1 MYWSSLAAIASRL
14 NRRRYARFASLLF
27 LALSVFITRD
37 ARADTFTLHKTEEGY
52 PLGMYLGIL
61 QDPTEKLTIHDVAKP
76 ERKEEF
82 REAGEPAPGFGFSS
96 AAFWVR
102 FTVRNPEPTPKEWLL
117 ELAYPHLD
125 SVELYVP
132 TEDGK
137 FKVRRTGDHLPFAK
151 RDVEHRNF
159 VFRLSEPPSEQGRVY
174 YMRVH
179 TTGSVNL
186 PLLAWTPEAFQSHQN
201 REQPILWMFYGLILV
216 LGLYNLFIYA
226 SVREPDYLHYV
237 LYIFSYALFQFTLNG
252 LTFQYLLPNQ
262 SWLVNQILPPI
273 MAVAFLWSMHFQRH
287 YLRMAETMPRTDRA
301 LNVSAWALG
310 VFSAVALFAPYKWG
324 IRIVVVLNIVLTVWL
339 MGNAVYL
346 AVKGQRAAK
355 LYLAGWSMLRIG
367 IFLYSMKTMGALP
380 DNLLTNW
387 SIQIGSAVEAL
398 FFSLALAD
406 RINMMRANLAT
417 LNAQL
422 TQNVSDLRV
431 ALAKAEAA
439 TVAKSNFLAT
449 VSHELRT
456 PLNAII
462 NIPQA
467 LLLDLPVVERAVCGA
482 CNSVFELDEGDEVT
496 GETPCPECQ
505 QRGSL
510 RLEKKRL
517 LRGSLDE
524 FATNLGHIERSG
536 KHLLQVVDGVL
547 DFSRIEAQRLEL
559 KPELVNVRALVAEA
573 LEPLKATAAASGVTL
588 DIQPVRE
595 DLVIECDPLRVRQVL
610 LNLTGNAIKFSDGRG
625 CVTVTVREEEHGCV
639 FQVRDQG
646 IGIAPED
653 IHRLFRSFE
662 QVHQGNTR
670 RFGGTGLG
678 LSISRSLVEMHGGE
692 IWVESQLGRG
702 SCFSFRI
709 PYKRPGARPDA
720 VPEKSQDP
728 SATEHDGLAAAAEV
742 SEVQV
747 ANDAPIGAPMY
758 DLAEVARQS
767 KGSEAMR
774 KVDEDSGRSRPSAA
788 FAPVRAA
795 TKERILYVEDDDDN
809 FRVAQLRLRDRYELV
824 RATGAA
830 QACRML
836 AQDTNWSTIL
846 MDIELC
852 GSELDGVELTKLLR
866 GRLRGQPVPSFARN
880 LGPVDVPVI
889 FVTAHGAKYSEATL
903 LLAGAEKVISKPVD
917 FGALNIALTQ
927 LHLGRAR
934 QKARG

>member
-1 MYWSSLAAIASRL
+1 MYWSSRAAISSPNNA
-14 NRRRYARFASLLF
+14 RRNACFASLLI
-27 LALSVFITRD
+27 LALSLFVTRE
-37 ARADTFTLHKTEEGY
+37 ARADIFTLHKSEDGY
-52 PLGMYLGIL
+52 PLGMYLGVL
-61 QDPTEKLTIHDVAKP
+61 QDPTEKLTIDDVVKP
-76 ERKEEF
+76 ERREEF
-82 REAGEPAPGFGFSS
+82 READDPAPGFGFSS
-96 AAFWVR
+96 AAFWLR
-102 FTVRNPEPTPKEWLL
+102 FTIRNPEEAPKEWLL

-137 FKVRRTGDHLPFAK
+137 FEVRRTGDHLPFAQ

-159 VFRLSEPPSEQGRVY
+159 VFRLSEPPSDAGRVY

-186 PLLAWTPEAFQSHQN
+186 PLLAWTPEEFQNHQN

-237 LYIFSYALFQFTLNG
+237 LYIFSYTLFQFTLNG
-252 LTFQYLLPNQ
+252 FTFQYLLPNQ
-262 SWLVNQILPPI
+262 IWLVNQILPPL
-273 MAVAFLWSMHFQRH
+273 MGVAFLWSMHFQRH
-287 YLRMAETMPRTDRA
+287 YLRMAETMPRMDRA
-301 LNVSAWALG
+301 LNVSAWVLG
-310 VFSAVALFAPYKWG
+310 VLSIIALFGPYKWG
-324 IRIVVVLNIVLTVWL
+324 IRIFVILNVVLTIWL
-339 MGNAVYL
+339 VCNAGYL
-346 AVKGQRAAK
+346 AAKGQRAAK
-355 LYLAGWSMLRIG
+355 LYLLGWGTLRVG
-367 IFLYSMKTMGALP
+367 IFLYSMKTVGALP
-380 DNLLTNW
+380 NNFLTNW

-406 RINMMRANLAT
+406 RINLMRANLSN

-422 TQNVSDLRV
+422 TQNVSDLRD
-431 ALAKAEAA
+431 ALTKAEAA

-467 LLLDLPVVERAVCGA
+467 LLIDLPVVERAVCEA
-482 CNSVFELDEGDEVT
+482 CHSLFELDEGEEIT
-496 GETPCPECQ
+496 SETACAECQ
-505 QRGSL
+505 ARGTL
-510 RLEKKRL
+510 RLEKKRV

-559 KPELVNVRALVAEA
+559 RPEPVNVGALLAEA
-573 LEPLKATAAASGVTL
+573 LEPLKATAVASGVTL
-588 DIQPVRE
+588 EVEPVRE

-625 CVTVTVREEEHGCV
+625 TVTVAVSEEEHGCV
-639 FQVRDQG
+639 FHVRDQG

-653 IHRLFRSFE
+653 IARLFQSFE

-692 IWVESQLGRG
+692 IWVESELGRG

-709 PYKRPGARPDA
+709 PYKRRVALPD
-720 VPEKSQDP
+720 PEPESVEEP
-728 SATEHDGLAAAAEV
+728 SSAGPVA

-747 ANDAPIGAPMY
+747 ANDASPGAPVY

-767 KGSEAMR
+767 KGIEAMK
-774 KVDEDSGRSRPSAA
+774 KVDEDSGGSRPAA
-788 FAPVRAA
+788 LFAPVRARH
-795 TKERILYVEDDDDN
+795 KERVLYVEDDDDN
-809 FRVAQLRLRDRYELV
+809 FRVAELRLREGYDLV
-824 RATGAA
+824 RAANA
-830 QACRML
+830 EEACRLL
-836 AQDTNWSTIL
+836 ASETNWSAIL
-846 MDIELC
+846 MDIELR
-852 GSELDGVELTKLLR
+852 GSELDGIELTKLLR
-866 GRLRGQPVPSFARN
+866 GRLRGPSVPPFAKD
-880 LGPVDVPVI
+880 LGPIDVPVI

-917 FGALNIALTQ
+917 FSALNLALTQ

-934 QKARG
+934 QKTRSNG